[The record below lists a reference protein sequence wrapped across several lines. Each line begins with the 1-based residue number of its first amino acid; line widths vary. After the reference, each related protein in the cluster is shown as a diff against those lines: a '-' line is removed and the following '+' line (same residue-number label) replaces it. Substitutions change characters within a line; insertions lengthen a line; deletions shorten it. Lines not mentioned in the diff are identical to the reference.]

1 MVQFRNGYVDDKH
14 SYSADQ
20 LRWVHN
26 GSDWDVVAIRDFTVK
41 IEAGAWT
48 PKSGGY

>member
-1 MVQFRNGYVDDKH
+1 MVQFRNGYVDRKN

-26 GSDWDVVAIRDFTVK
+26 GSDWDVVAIRDVA
-41 IEAGAWT
+41 AGPAPARPLNGSYT
-48 PKSGGY
+48 